1 MDEKSLII
9 MTLIYSC
16 HWKTPCTFLLVKEKT
31 WKRIFNTNSELSQNR
46 TEKQI
51 MQSKT
56 IINWLFK
63 DIWSWLKN
71 WRFSAVVKVYYIV
84 NYCHKELH
92 FKEVQLFYI
101 LFKCSSHLQH
111 KCLENTHPWILKT
124 WNIWKNGTSFS
135 KSARSY

>member
-1 MDEKSLII
+1 

-71 WRFSAVVKVYYIV
+71 WRFSTVVKVYYIV

-92 FKEVQLFYI
+92 FKEVELFYI

-111 KCLENTHPWILKT
+111 KCLEYWKHTSLNIENVEYLKKRH
-124 WNIWKNGTSFS
+124 IFFK
-135 KSARSY
+135 KCKELLD